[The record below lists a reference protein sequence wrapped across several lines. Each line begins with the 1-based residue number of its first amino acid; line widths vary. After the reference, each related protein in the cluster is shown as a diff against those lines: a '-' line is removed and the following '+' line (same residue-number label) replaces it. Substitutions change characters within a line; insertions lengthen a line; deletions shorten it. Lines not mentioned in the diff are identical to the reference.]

1 MCNFV
6 VSVGC
11 SAMRGV
17 AAGVIVALAIKAS
30 NKIVNSINSKLEAK

>member
-30 NKIVNSINSKLEAK
+30 NKIVNSINTKLEAK